1 MTALHSTVY
10 LTINGETK
18 GWGPGDAVPETIA
31 RLIGAHA
38 FEDGVHP
45 FPDVDGDGV
54 KDRGEGDEPPRGGV
68 GSGKDSWVA
77 YAREVG
83 FHIPEEATTRDL
95 IIEAMVSAGVIQ

>member
-1 MTALHSTVY
+1 MSSLLSTVY
-10 LTINGETK
+10 LQVGGEIK
-18 GWGPGDAVPETIA
+18 GFGPGDVLPEDVA
-31 RLIGAHA
+31 RRIGAHA
-38 FEDGVHP
+38 FDGGVHP

-83 FHIPEEATTRDL
+83 FDIPAEATTRDL